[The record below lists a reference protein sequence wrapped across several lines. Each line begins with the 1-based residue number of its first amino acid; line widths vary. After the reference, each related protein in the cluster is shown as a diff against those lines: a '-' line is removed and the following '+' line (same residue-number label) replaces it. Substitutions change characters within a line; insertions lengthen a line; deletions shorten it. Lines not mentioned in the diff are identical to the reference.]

1 MGPQVTLELAI
12 DYAGRN
18 EQRQFPKAGEFV
30 FLRKQSSAV
39 PGSNLARETF
49 VCGRVYDDDFV
60 SASIQKPAGNGTV
73 DPLAGNSF
81 HFVAK
86 FFKILQI
93 YGRVD

>member
-1 MGPQVTLELAI
+1 MRPQVTLELAI

-30 FLRKQSSAV
+30 FLGKQSSAV

-49 VCGRVYDDDFV
+49 VRRRVYDDDFV
-60 SASIQKPAGNGTV
+60 SASIQKTAGNGTV

-81 HFVAK
+81 YFVAE
-86 FFKILQI
+86 FFEVLQI
-93 YGRVD
+93 DGRVD